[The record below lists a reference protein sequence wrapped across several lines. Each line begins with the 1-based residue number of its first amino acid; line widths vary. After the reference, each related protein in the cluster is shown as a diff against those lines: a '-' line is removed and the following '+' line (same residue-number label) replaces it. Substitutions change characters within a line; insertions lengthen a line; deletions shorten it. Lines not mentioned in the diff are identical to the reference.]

1 MAVIKKV
8 VKDSSY
14 YYSYEFA
21 NSSFNSMTLN
31 A

>member
-14 YYSYEFA
+14 YYSYVFA
-21 NSSFNSMTLN
+21 NSSYGSMTLI